1 MKKLIY
7 CIALLTSPLWAS
19 SEKDVYN
26 KIVVTLADSK
36 CTIPAVSKR
45 YYVENYKLSDKKKTI
60 IDTFILDGRKTT
72 YFTHL
77 DLNEKYVFK
86 IRKQPDSTLI
96 LQKTAKVEK
105 ADEEVELYFSLCD

>member
-36 CTIPAVSKR
+36 CTIPAVSKEILR
-45 YYVENYKLSDKKKTI
+45 RKLNFLIRKKTI
-60 IDTFILDGRKTT
+60 INTFILDGRKTT

-86 IRKQPDSTLI
+86 LAT
-96 LQKTAKVEK
+96 
-105 ADEEVELYFSLCD
+105 